1 MASFNKVILIGNL
14 TRDPDLRTT
23 QNGTAICELGL
34 AVNRRWRDQA
44 GRDQEE
50 TTFVDVTAWNR
61 TAENCAQYLQKGAP
75 VLVEGRLHL
84 EQWEDRNGGGKRSK
98 LSVVAEMVQFLAS
111 RSDGQPQGGYQQQPP
126 PRQPQGGYRQPGPGG
141 RNDGGF
147 GGPPPPPPSPSAPY
161 QPEDCPGYA
170 PEDDIPF

>member
-23 QNGTAICELGL
+23 SNGTAICDLGL
-34 AVNRRWRDQA
+34 AVNRRWKDQA

-50 TTFVDVTAWNR
+50 TTFVDVTVWNR
-61 TAENCAQYLQKGAP
+61 AAENCAQYLQKGAP

-98 LSVVAEMVQFLAS
+98 LSVVAETVQFLAG
-111 RSDGQPQGGYQQQPP
+111 RSDGQQQGGYQQQHP
-126 PRQPQGGYRQPGPGG
+126 PRQAQRSYRQPGPGG

-147 GGPPPPPPSPSAPY
+147 GGAPPVSGQPY

>member
-1 MASFNKVILIGNL
+1 MASYNKVILIGNL

-50 TTFVDVTAWNR
+50 TTFVDVTAWNK

-98 LSVVAEMVQFLAS
+98 ISVVAEIVQFLAN
-111 RSDGQPQGGYQQQPP
+111 RSDAQPQGGYQQPP
-126 PRQPQGGYRQPGPGG
+126 PPRQPQRQPQGGYRQPGPGSL
-141 RNDGGF
+141 NDGGF
-147 GGPPPPPPSPSAPY
+147 GGGRRY
-161 QPEDCPGYA
+161 TPEDC